1 MSAMGTTARKPL
13 KEVPHWR
20 EIADRMMLEE
30 QRAKED
36 RARERPA
43 GEQSTGEQPRT
54 SGNHDRQ
61 SNLAQAPTVPPSG
74 ELRWIVPGF
83 VGEGLTI
90 LAGREKVGKTW
101 AALDFAVAVASGG
114 RALDSIA
121 CEQGLV
127 TYIDC
132 ENGYRRLQ
140 ARLDRRAPGGTY
152 KEGGGGRD
160 DMPNLRWYHGD
171 LNDNLATQFEEWR
184 RARADLRLIVFDA
197 GKRLARVAGG
207 WTDRATRAALIAR
220 IERVQ
225 SWAVKHGVAVLCHV
239 HMPKRGLDP
248 AIAHLFRIAD
258 AVLVLERQG
267 NRATLKLLSRD
278 TAERIAALAFDA
290 GRFALIGEAQEVHY
304 SLQRSRIV
312 EAMEAVREPIGPSEV
327 AGVLGLP
334 VANVTKMMFRMARAG
349 ELERSRRGRYALP
362 GAGKESAIWRS
373 GMSGNGDSAVTTVS

>member
-1 MSAMGTTARKPL
+1 MATTRKPTR
-13 KEVPHWR
+13 KFPNGR
-20 EIADRMMLEE
+20 EIAGRVMLEE
-30 QRAKED
+30 QRAKEL
-36 RARERPA
+36 RKN
-43 GEQSTGEQPRT
+43 GEDSAVESSGEEPL
-54 SGNHDRQ
+54 SHASDDHVP
-61 SNLAQAPTVPPSG
+61 SSALAQAPTVAPTG
-74 ELRWIVPGF
+74 ELRWIVPGL

-114 RALDSIA
+114 HALDSIA

-171 LNDNLATQFEEWR
+171 LNDDLAGQFEEWR
-184 RARADLRLIVFDA
+184 RLRADLRLIVFDA

-207 WTDRATRAALIAR
+207 GWTDRATRAALIAQL
-220 IERVQ
+220 ERAQ

-267 NRATLKLLSRD
+267 NCGTLKVLSRD
-278 TAERIAALAFDA
+278 TAERSAALAFDG
-290 GRFALIGEAQEVHY
+290 GRFSLIGEAREVHY

-312 EAMEAVREPIGPSEV
+312 EAMQAVREPIGPSEI
-327 AGVLGLP
+327 AGALGLP

-373 GMSGNGDSAVTTVS
+373 GMSANGDNAVMTVS